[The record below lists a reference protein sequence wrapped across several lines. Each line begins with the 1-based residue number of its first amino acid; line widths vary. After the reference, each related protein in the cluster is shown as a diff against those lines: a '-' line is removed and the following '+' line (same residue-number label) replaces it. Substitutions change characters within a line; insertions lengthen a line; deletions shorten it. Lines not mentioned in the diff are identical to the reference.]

1 MAATTIPAE
10 AARPRVDPARF
21 DFDSTDAVA
30 PVLEV
35 GAAAVRLQP
44 RARAALEVAVATRA
58 SGLHVFATGSPHLGK
73 METVLAVL
81 REAAGG
87 LPRASDWAYVFD
99 EDEPDRPRPLEL
111 PGGEGPRFAKAV
123 ADAVEAVRRELPRLA
138 RSGRYRK
145 RHADLERG
153 AAAEETRIL
162 SELRKAMRPLGFDV
176 RRLEGQL
183 EAVPLSRGRA
193 LTKALKTLP
202 AAQRARIEAALPK
215 VSELV
220 EDANRRLAQ
229 VAADLD
235 AKREALDREAAAEV
249 ARRALAP
256 VREAFRGAPAAL
268 AHLDRLAAALEKQHA
283 LFLRPPG
290 EAPTPP
296 QPAQSPQPKSDP
308 FLRFQVHVLV
318 THDAAAGAP
327 VVREARPS
335 LGALFGAIA
344 KEVEF
349 GVLTTDFTHLRPG
362 ALHRANGGFLVMA
375 ARDVVS
381 QEPVWTALK
390 RSLRTRE
397 LHLEA
402 DAEAGPSAAQALRPA
417 PLPLRCTVVLTGEVE
432 LFEALYDQDS
442 EFREL
447 FGVRADFDD
456 SAPFDDAAVRDATVV
471 LAALA
476 RRERTRPVDASGVA
490 RLLEAG
496 LRMAGDQQRLSL
508 EWDRLRNL
516 LLEASHEAEKDASDT
531 VRAVH
536 VRRAEDAARW
546 RAGLHREH
554 LAEDLR
560 RGVLRA
566 QVSGEALAQVNG
578 LALSTRG
585 DSVAGRPVRVS
596 ARVGPGLR
604 GVIDVERQAH
614 LSGPVHQKAVLHL
627 TGYLRGRFAR
637 ERPLAFD
644 ATLTL
649 EQSYALVEGDSASM
663 AELVALV
670 SALADA
676 PVRQALAV
684 SCALGLDGA
693 AQAVGGISEKVEA
706 YFDACSALGLDG
718 QQGVI
723 LSAANAQHLVLRD
736 DVCEAIA
743 RGRFHLYA
751 ITHAD
756 DALALLLGLSPEEV
770 DERVGRRLDAFVEAV
785 RHVWGRKG
793 AGV

>member
-21 DFDSTDAVA
+21 DFDTTDAVA

-44 RARAALEVAVATRA
+44 RARAALEVAMATRA
-58 SGLHVFATGSPHLGK
+58 PGFHVFASGSPHLGK
-73 METVLAVL
+73 VETALAVL
-81 REAAGG
+81 HGAAGG

-111 PGGEGPRFAKAV
+111 PGGDGPRFAKAV
-123 ADAVEAVRRELPRLA
+123 ADAVEVVRRELPRLA

-145 RHADLERG
+145 HHADLQRE
-153 AAAEETRIL
+153 AAAEEARIL
-162 SELRKAMRPLGFDV
+162 SELKKAMRALGFDV

-183 EAVPLSRGRA
+183 EAVPLSRGKPVTRA
-193 LTKALKTLP
+193 LEKLP
-202 AAQRARIEAALPK
+202 AKQRERIEATLPK

-220 EDANRRLAQ
+220 EETNRQLAQ
-229 VAADLD
+229 AAVDFD
-235 AKREALDREAAAEV
+235 AKHDALDREAATEV

-256 VREAFRGAPAAL
+256 VREAFVAAPGAV
-268 AHLDRLAAALEKQHA
+268 AHLERLAAALQKQHA

-290 EAPTPP
+290 DAPTPP
-296 QPAQSPQPKSDP
+296 QAAQPPQQPKSDP
-308 FLRFQVHVLV
+308 LLRFQVHVLV
-318 THDAAAGAP
+318 SHDEEAGAP

-335 LGALFGAIA
+335 LGTLFGAIA

-375 ARDVVS
+375 ARDVVT

-390 RSLRTRE
+390 RSLRIRE
-397 LHLEA
+397 LQLEPEE
-402 DAEAGPSAAQALRPA
+402 EAGPSAAQALRPA

-432 LFEALYDQDS
+432 LFEALYDQDA

-456 SAPFDDAAVRDATVV
+456 SAPFDEAAVRDATVV
-471 LAALA
+471 LAALG
-476 RRERTRPVDASGVA
+476 RRERTRPADASGVA
-490 RLLEAG
+490 RMLEAG
-496 LRMAGDQQRLSL
+496 LRLAGDQRRLSL
-508 EWDRLRNL
+508 EWDRVRNL
-516 LLEASHEAEKDASDT
+516 LVEASHEAEKDASDR

-536 VRRAEDAARW
+536 VRRAEEAARW

-554 LAEDLR
+554 LADDLR
-560 RGVLRA
+560 RGILRA
-566 QVSGEALAQVNG
+566 QVAGEALAQVNG
-578 LALSTRG
+578 LALSTLG
-585 DSVAGRPVRVS
+585 DSVVGRPVRVS

-637 ERPLAFD
+637 ERALALD

-684 SCALGLDGA
+684 SCSLGLDGA
-693 AQAVGGISEKVEA
+693 AQAVGGVTEKVEA
-706 YFDACSALGLDG
+706 CFDACSALGLDG
-718 QQGVI
+718 QQGVV

-743 RGRFHLYA
+743 RGRFHLHA
-751 ITHAD
+751 VTHAD
-756 DALALLLGLSPEEV
+756 DVLALLLGLPPAEV
-770 DERVGRRLDAFVEAV
+770 DARVQRRLDAFVEAV
-785 RHVWGRKG
+785 RHVSGR
-793 AGV
+793 

>member
-21 DFDSTDAVA
+21 DFDTTDAVA

-58 SGLHVFATGSPHLGK
+58 PGFHVFASGSPHLGK
-73 METVLAVL
+73 VETALAVL
-81 REAAGG
+81 HGAAGG

-99 EDEPDRPRPLEL
+99 EEAPDCPRPLEL
-111 PGGEGPRFAKAV
+111 PGGDGPRFAKAV
-123 ADAVEAVRRELPRLA
+123 ADAVELVRRELPRLA

-145 RHADLERG
+145 HHADLQRD

-162 SELRKAMRPLGFDV
+162 SELKKAMRALGFDV
-176 RRLEGQL
+176 RRIEGQL
-183 EAVPLSRGRA
+183 EAVPLSRGKPV
-193 LTKALKTLP
+193 TKALEKLP
-202 AAQRARIEAALPK
+202 AKQRERIEATLPK

-220 EDANRRLAQ
+220 EETNRQLAQ
-229 VAADLD
+229 AAVDFD
-235 AKREALDREAAAEV
+235 TKHDALDREAAAEV

-256 VREAFRGAPAAL
+256 VRESFIAAPGAV
-268 AHLDRLAAALEKQHA
+268 AHLERLAAALERQHA

-296 QPAQSPQPKSDP
+296 QTQQQPQQPKSDP
-308 FLRFQVHVLV
+308 FLRFQVHVFV
-318 THDAAAGAP
+318 SHDEEAGAP

-335 LGALFGAIA
+335 LGTLFGAIG

-390 RSLRTRE
+390 RSLRIRE
-397 LHLEA
+397 LQLESEE
-402 DAEAGPSAAQALRPA
+402 EAGPSAAQALRPA

-432 LFEALYDQDS
+432 LFEALYDQDA

-456 SAPFDDAAVRDATVV
+456 SAAFDEAAVRDATVV
-471 LAALA
+471 LAALG

-496 LRMAGDQQRLSL
+496 LRLAGDQQRLSL
-508 EWDRLRNL
+508 EWDRVRGL
-516 LLEASHEAEKDASDT
+516 LVEASHEAEKDASDR

-536 VRRAEDAARW
+536 VRRAEEAARW

-554 LAEDLR
+554 LADDLR
-560 RGVLRA
+560 RGILRA
-566 QVSGEALAQVNG
+566 QVAGEALAQVNG
-578 LALSTRG
+578 LALSTLG
-585 DSVAGRPVRVS
+585 DSVVGRPVRVS

-604 GVIDVERQAH
+604 GVVDVERQAH
-614 LSGPVHQKAVLHL
+614 LSGPVHQKAVLQL

-637 ERPLAFD
+637 ERALAFD
-644 ATLTL
+644 ATLTF

-684 SCALGLDGA
+684 SCSLGLDGA
-693 AQAVGGISEKVEA
+693 AQAVGGVTEKVEA

-723 LSAANAQHLVLRD
+723 LSTANAQHLVLRD
-736 DVCEAIA
+736 DVCEAIS
-743 RGRFHLYA
+743 RGRFHLHA
-751 ITHAD
+751 VTHAD
-756 DALALLLGLSPEEV
+756 DVLALLLGLGPAEV
-770 DERVGRRLDAFVEAV
+770 DARVHRRLDAFVEAV
-785 RHVWGRKG
+785 RHVSGR
-793 AGV
+793 

>member
-21 DFDSTDAVA
+21 DFDTTDAVA

-58 SGLHVFATGSPHLGK
+58 PGFHVFASGSAHLGK
-73 METVLAVL
+73 VETVLAVL
-81 REAAGG
+81 HGAAGG

-99 EDEPDRPRPLEL
+99 EEEPDRPRPLEL
-111 PGGEGPRFAKAV
+111 PGGDGPRFAKAV
-123 ADAVEAVRRELPRLA
+123 ADAVEVVRRELPRLA

-145 RHADLERG
+145 HHADLQRE
-153 AAAEETRIL
+153 ASAEEARIL
-162 SELRKAMRPLGFDV
+162 SGLKKAMRALGFDV

-183 EAVPLSRGRA
+183 EAVPLARGKPVTRA
-193 LTKALKTLP
+193 LEKLP
-202 AAQRARIEAALPK
+202 ATQRARIEATLPR

-220 EDANRRLAQ
+220 EETNRQLAQ
-229 VAADLD
+229 AAVDFD
-235 AKREALDREAAAEV
+235 AKHDALDREAASEV
-249 ARRALAP
+249 TRRALAP
-256 VREAFRGAPAAL
+256 AREAFAAAPGAV
-268 AHLDRLAAALEKQHA
+268 AHLERLAAALEKQHA

-296 QPAQSPQPKSDP
+296 QQAQPPQQPKSDP

-318 THDAAAGAP
+318 THDAEAGAP

-335 LGALFGAIA
+335 LGTLFGAIA

-381 QEPVWTALK
+381 QEPVWAALK
-390 RSLRTRE
+390 RSLRIRE
-397 LHLEA
+397 LQLEPEE
-402 DAEAGPSAAQALRPA
+402 EAGPSAAQALRPA

-432 LFEALYDQDS
+432 LFEALYDQDA

-456 SAPFDDAAVRDATVV
+456 SARFDEAAVRDATVA
-471 LAALA
+471 LAALG

-496 LRMAGDQQRLSL
+496 LRLAGDQQRLSL
-508 EWDRLRNL
+508 EWDRVRL
-516 LLEASHEAEKDASDT
+516 LLVEASHEAEKDASDR

-554 LAEDLR
+554 LADDLR

-566 QVSGEALAQVNG
+566 QVTGEAPGQVNG
-578 LALSTRG
+578 LALSTLG
-585 DSVAGRPVRVS
+585 DSVVGRPVRVS

-604 GVIDVERQAH
+604 GVVDVERQAH
-614 LSGPVHQKAVLHL
+614 LSGPVHQKAVLQL

-637 ERPLAFD
+637 ERALAFD
-644 ATLTL
+644 ATLTF

-663 AELVALV
+663 AELAALV

-684 SCALGLDGA
+684 SCSLGLDGA
-693 AQAVGGISEKVEA
+693 AQAVGGVTEKVEA
-706 YFDACSALGLDG
+706 FFDACSALGLDG

-736 DVCEAIA
+736 DVCDAVA
-743 RGRFHLYA
+743 RGRFHLHA
-751 ITHAD
+751 VTHAD
-756 DALALLLGLSPEEV
+756 DVLALLLGLPPAEV
-770 DERVGRRLDAFVEAV
+770 DARVHRRLDAFVEAV
-785 RHVWGRKG
+785 RHVSGR
-793 AGV
+793 